1 MRKGILFASNASLR
15 KVLNATIVALLSCF
29 SGSGVAAVAEKE
41 EKSEDAAIG
50 VERWFPL
57 RASSR
62 DRYHDYKYS
71 RRHLLLRSVDSEF
84 QLVDENEKK
93 KTLVPLFARAREH
106 IRRYREKHTAAIEE
120 KDQSLERLEEKERAY
135 VNAME
140 QFRTRALDRKR
151 LTEFG
156 KEYEE
161 EAEKFEKEEEKRK
174 SDGSRDGSSV
184 DEKTTSSSSSSSS
197 SSSEGGLTVF
207 FGVAG
212 GESNCEFVLDK
223 GRWIADRLNAKKM
236 VIPTCDHLFHSD
248 ADVDL
253 LDYMVPDTLN
263 HCKKEESS
271 NTFEVASWDHNVNAH
286 GLSIAERF
294 FGTSDRNNNGE
305 NVEESTEKESNPSHH
320 QQLVATAEDAS
331 QKKILCVQFGDGK
344 CDREGKQFTPK
355 LEFDSVITQDQ
366 LNKDE
371 IEQKGYEYVYFAGVF
386 DWRPH
391 DEKFKEWP
399 GLFKSCDPP
408 RLKEKIFNEARE
420 SIKKYNADH
429 PVDPEKTLCAHWR
442 QEDFVGK
449 GDPFVVDPVEG
460 AKRMFEKAEK
470 HGNLTDVLIITNDPK
485 SEEDKER
492 LEKLKSELSA
502 RGLTPH
508 TVHHDGEKHTHDIF
522 VDKAA
527 CLLMKG
533 FIGTRASSFS
543 QSIATMHGVRE
554 TYI

>member
-1 MRKGILFASNASLR
+1 MRTGNSFASKNAPLK
-15 KVLNATIVALLSCF
+15 KVLNATIVVLLLCRSA
-29 SGSGVAAVAEKE
+29 SGVAAVAEKE

-50 VERWFPL
+50 EERWFLL
-57 RASSR
+57 RAASR

-93 KTLVPLFARAREH
+93 KTPVPLFARAREH
-106 IRRYREKHTAAIEE
+106 IRRYREKHAAAIEE

-174 SDGSRDGSSV
+174 SDGSRDGTSV
-184 DEKTTSSSSSSSS
+184 DEETTSSSLSSS

-207 FGVAG
+207 FGVDG

-223 GRWIADRLNAKKM
+223 GRWIADRLNAKEM

-248 ADVDL
+248 TDVDL
-253 LDYMVPDTLN
+253 LDYMVPDTIN
-263 HCKKEESS
+263 HCKEEESS
-271 NTFEVASWDHNVNAH
+271 NTFEVASWNHNVNAH

-294 FGTSDRNNNGE
+294 FGTKDRNNNGE
-305 NVEESTEKESNPSHH
+305 NIEESTEKESNPSHH
-320 QQLVATAEDAS
+320 EQLVATAEDAS
-331 QKKILCVQFGDGK
+331 QKKILCVQFGNGG
-344 CDREGKQFTPK
+344 CEWEGKRFTPK

-371 IEQKGYEYVYFAGVF
+371 IEEKGYEYVYIAGVF
-386 DWRPH
+386 NWRPH
-391 DEKFKEWP
+391 DEKVKKWP
-399 GLFKSCDPP
+399 GLFKMCDPP
-408 RLKEKIFNEARE
+408 RYQEKIFNEARE

-449 GDPFVVDPVEG
+449 GDPFVADPVEG
-460 AKRMFEKAEK
+460 AKMMFEKAEK
-470 HGNLTDVLIITNDPK
+470 HGNLTDVLILTNDPH
-485 SEEDKER
+485 SDEDKER

-508 TVHHDGEKHTHDIF
+508 TVHHDKEKHTHDIF

-543 QSIATMHGVRE
+543 QSIATMHGLRE
-554 TYI
+554 GYI